1 MADNLRHAQYDEA
14 GVGIDD
20 PQAKFR
26 ALGQAPDNTVR
37 YPNGVMARV
46 ANVTF
51 QSAVPVLI
59 APNGTVATNGTIT
72 LGTALSIIYN
82 GGLWVYLP
90 AGAVV
95 GGLAGYYWTVM
106 SSTTVG
112 QVTTE
117 YRAADATFVPTLGTS
132 TTVAVGSNAGYTQT
146 TGAAILLA
154 TVKLL
159 ANSIGAYGSV
169 RSTFQVENNNSA
181 GTKSYVMSFRGTG
194 GGPVSVIG
202 AATTSTTT
210 MTQHRVANRGRVDR
224 QVGTVSFTSPFG
236 ASSNPIFNYTVDTAQ
251 DSFEDVSG
259 NLAVATD
266 WIILQMITVETLP
279 YGGAYGG

>member
-1 MADNLRHAQYDEA
+1 MA
-14 GVGIDD
+14 G
-20 PQAKFR
+20 
-26 ALGQAPDNTVR
+26 
-37 YPNGVMARV
+37 V

-95 GGLAGYYWTVM
+95 GGLAGHYWTVM

-132 TTVAVGSNAGYTQT
+132 TTAAIGSNAGYTQT

-169 RSTFQVENNNSA
+169 RATFQVENNNSA

-194 GGPVSVIG
+194 GGPAAVSG
-202 AATTSTTT
+202 SATTSTTT

-224 QVGTVSFTSPFG
+224 QVSTVSFSSPFG
-236 ASSNPIFNYTVDTAQ
+236 ASSNPVSPLTLDTAQ
-251 DSFEDVSG
+251 DSFEEFSG